1 MDNRFQW
8 IELKNVNQNNLKN
21 VSLKL
26 PRNNFIVITGVSG
39 SGKSTLAFDVIHGE
53 GRRKY
58 LENLNIQA
66 RRLVGKL
73 EKPKVDSIKNLTP
86 TLALSQQNFGNNPRS
101 TVGTLTEVYDYL
113 RLLYARL
120 GESNHT
126 DLNINQSLFSF
137 NSLVGACQ
145 NCNGLG
151 VEDKIDPDLLLEDP
165 TRSIRDRCFK
175 ITNPNGYIIY
185 SQVTI
190 AALNEVCNA
199 HGFDVDI
206 PWQELTDEQK
216 EIVLNGSEIIKIP
229 YGKHTLESRMRWSG
243 ITPKPR
249 EEGFYK
255 GILPVM
261 NQILKGDRNPNILRF
276 AKTQECSVC
285 KGSRLSKEA
294 LSVKINKISINELSI
309 LSLDQLADKL
319 KNLLFDHEKRK
330 IAETIL
336 NGIFSRIN
344 ILSDLGLSY
353 LSLNRKSETLSGG
366 ELQRIQLSRL
376 VTSKL
381 RNITF
386 IFDEPTI
393 GVHPANNSK
402 LIEVLRKLVANGNT
416 VIVVEHDAE
425 TIQQADWIVEI
436 GPAAGINGGEILFN
450 DKASNFY
457 KSKHG
462 SLTRDYLD
470 QKKEI
475 LLDYNPKLP
484 VTYFSIQN
492 ASINNLK
499 NISPSFINNGLNVVT
514 GVSGAGKSSLV
525 KQSLVPLF
533 NNQYYKQLHAVGNPI
548 FKDFQFKQLI
558 FVDRSPI
565 GKTARSTPATY
576 TKLFDLI
583 RDLFASIEQAKQ
595 QHFTKSTFSFN
606 VKGGRCEKCEGA
618 GKLEVGMHFLG
629 NVETVCPDCEG
640 TRFKEEV
647 LEIMYKQKDISEIL
661 ELSVNQAYDFFEE
674 KPKIQKHLKVLRSIG
689 LGYLKLGQSS
699 GTLSG
704 GEAQRVKLA
713 TEIIKS
719 GNGQKLYVFDEPT
732 TGLHFY
738 DIQVLMN
745 LFDDL
750 LKKGNTILAIEH
762 NPEFIAN
769 AHHIIDL
776 GPGSAENGGEIVFE
790 GSIEKFRLCQN
801 SLTAKFLNNE
811 PKSEL
816 ESSDKL
822 DHNKISFTGITTHN
836 LKSIDVSIPENKHT
850 VVTGKSGSGKSSFAF
865 DTLFSE
871 AQNRFIESFPSY
883 VRRFAGKLSQAKFE
897 TVEGLTPALALK
909 QGNQISDP
917 RSTVGTL
924 TEIFD
929 LYRLLFARFGRTQ
942 KENQS
947 EIPIQDRKAALFSFN
962 NLEGSCPS
970 CSGLGYVLTSNF
982 SLLEENP
989 ELSFEEGGLKSHK
1002 SLQFYTDPF
1011 GQYMAVLHTIGKQKG
1026 IDFNQPLQSL
1036 SSEAIDI
1043 ALFGTGNIQYD
1054 VDWNFNRKGRT
1065 GNHQFTGVWKG
1076 FVNLLLDEYYRK
1088 QTNGKGADLKKFLT
1102 EKECK
1107 SCEAKRFNN
1116 QVLEVQFC
1124 RHSIHSIA
1132 ELSIQESIKL
1142 FSNIQKYP
1150 EEFGLDKNFGSGQ
1163 EQILADLLSKLKSL
1177 DALGLGYLNINRQSR
1192 TLSGGE
1198 LQRVLLSTHLKGG
1211 LAGLTYVL
1219 DEPSTGLHPSDAEKL
1234 NVVIDQIVA
1243 EGNTVVSVEHNPE
1256 IIKQA
1261 DYILEMGPEAG
1272 MNGGKITA
1280 NGSIQD
1286 IISGNT
1292 ETAKLLSEKV
1302 IVKPLISGSGK
1313 SWIQIYNASAFNL
1326 RGIDVSILKNGLNVI
1341 TGVSGS
1347 GKTSLMRD
1355 VLLPTFLSN
1364 EPVNCTRIDGIE
1376 SFHFVNWINKSSIT
1390 GNVQSTPATYTGVF
1404 DHIRKV
1410 FAATTFAKT
1419 RKLKVSDF
1427 SFNSKSGQCPVCKG
1441 HGYTCVKL
1449 DFISDVDAVCNIC
1462 NGQRYLPHILDIK
1475 YNGLN
1480 INDVLNLSID
1490 ESSNFFSGYSKISS
1504 ILEILSIVGL
1514 GYIKLG
1520 QTTSTLSGG
1529 EAQRLKIAKA
1539 ILSNQTT
1546 SGLIIFDEPSRGLHP
1561 TDLHFLTNLFKLLLD
1576 NKNTIVIIEHN
1587 FRVISKANHIIDLG
1601 PGGGEQGGELIFQG
1615 EVEGLLEMEKS
1626 LTGKYLNNDL
1636 NFDNF

>member
-21 VSLKL
+21 ISLKL
-26 PRNNFIVITGVSG
+26 PRNKFIVIAGVSG

-58 LENLNIQA
+58 LENLNTQA
-66 RRLVGKL
+66 RKLVGKL

-101 TVGTLTEVYDYL
+101 TVGTLTEIYDYL
-113 RLLYARL
+113 RLLFARL
-120 GESNHT
+120 GESDNT
-126 DLNINQSLFSF
+126 KLNINQSLFSF
-137 NSLVGACQ
+137 NSSVGACP

-151 VEDKIDPDLLLEDP
+151 VEDKIDPDLLLDDP
-165 TRSIRDRCFK
+165 AKNIRDRCFK
-175 ITNPNGYIIY
+175 ITNPKGYIIY

-190 AALNEVCNA
+190 DALNEVCNA

-206 PWQELTDEQK
+206 PWKLLTDDQK
-216 EIVLNGSEIIKIP
+216 DIVLNGSDIIKIP

-243 ITPKPR
+243 ITAKPR

-261 NQILKGDRNPNILRF
+261 DQILKRDRNPNILRF
-276 AKTQECSVC
+276 AKTQLCSFC
-285 KGSRLSKEA
+285 EGSRLSEEA
-294 LSVKINKISINELSI
+294 LSVKINKTSINELSI
-309 LSLDQLADKL
+309 LSLGNLDSKL
-319 KNLLFDHEKRK
+319 KDWSFENTKKEVAD
-330 IAETIL
+330 TIL
-336 NGIFSRIN
+336 KGIFNRIK

-366 ELQRIQLSRL
+366 ELQRIQLSKL

-402 LIEVLRKLVANGNT
+402 LIGGIRKLVSNGNT
-416 VIVVEHDAE
+416 AIVVEHDAE
-425 TIQQADWIVEI
+425 TMQQADWIVEI
-436 GPAAGINGGEILFN
+436 GPAAGMNGGEVLFN
-450 DKASNFY
+450 DEASNFY
-457 KSKHG
+457 TSKHN

-475 LLDYNPKLP
+475 QLDFKPKLP
-484 VTYFSIQN
+484 VTYFSIRN

-499 NISPSFINNGLNVVT
+499 SISPSFIHNGLNVVT

-525 KQSLVPLF
+525 KQTLVPLIS
-533 NNQYYKQLHAVGNPI
+533 NKYYKQLHATGNPVLDN
-548 FKDFQFKQLI
+548 FDFKQLI
-558 FVDRSPI
+558 FVDRLPI

-583 RDLFASIEQAKQ
+583 RDLFASLEQAKQ

-629 NVETVCPDCEG
+629 NVETVCPNCNG
-640 TRFKEEV
+640 KRFKDEV
-647 LEIMYKQKDISEIL
+647 LEIKYNQKNISEIL
-661 ELSVNQAYDFFEE
+661 EMSVNLAYDFFEE
-674 KPKIQKHLKVLRSIG
+674 KLKIQKYLDVLKSIG

-719 GNGQKLYVFDEPT
+719 ASGKKLYVFDEPT

-745 LFDDL
+745 LFGDL
-750 LKKGNTILAIEH
+750 LKNGNTILAIEH
-762 NPEFIAN
+762 NPEFIGN
-769 AHHIIDL
+769 AHRIIDL

-790 GSIEKFRLCQN
+790 GSVEKLRLCQD
-801 SLTAKFLNNE
+801 SLTSKFLNTE
-811 PKSEL
+811 PKLEL
-816 ESSDKL
+816 ESSDESK
-822 DHNKISFTGITTHN
+822 HNKISFTGVTTHN
-836 LKSIDVSIPENKHT
+836 LKSIDVSIPENNHT

-865 DTLFSE
+865 DTLFAES
-871 AQNRFIESFPSY
+871 QNRFIESFPSY

-929 LYRLLFARFGRTQ
+929 LYRLLFARFGRTNKEVQ
-942 KENQS
+942 KNIWS
-947 EIPIQDRKAALFSFN
+947 EDRTAALFSFN
-962 NLEGSCPS
+962 NSEGSCPT
-970 CSGLGYVLTSNF
+970 CSGLGYVLTSNYT
-982 SLLEENP
+982 LLVENP
-989 ELSFEEGGLKSHK
+989 ELSFEEGGLKNHK
-1002 SLQFYTDPF
+1002 SLRFFTDPF
-1011 GQYMAVLHTIGKQKG
+1011 GQYMATLHTVGKQKG
-1026 IDFNQPLQSL
+1026 IDFYQPLQSL
-1036 SSEAIDI
+1036 NTEAIDI
-1043 ALFGTGNIQYD
+1043 ALFGTEDLQYD

-1065 GNHQFTGVWKG
+1065 GNHHFTGVWKG
-1076 FVNLLLDEYYRK
+1076 FINLLLEEYFRK
-1088 QTNGKGADLKKFLT
+1088 HANGKGDDLKKYLT

-1107 SCEAKRFNN
+1107 SCEEKRFNLK
-1116 QVLEVQFC
+1116 VLDVKFC
-1124 RHSIHSIA
+1124 GHSIHSLSQ
-1132 ELSIQESIKL
+1132 LSIQDSIKL
-1142 FSNIQKYP
+1142 FSNIQKDP
-1150 EEFGLDKNFGSGQ
+1150 EEFGLDENFGSDQ
-1163 EQILADLLSKLKSL
+1163 DQILNDLISKLKSL
-1177 DALGLGYLNINRQSR
+1177 DALGLGYLNVNRQSR
-1192 TLSGGE
+1192 TLSVGE

-1211 LAGLTYVL
+1211 LSGLTYVL

-1234 NVVIDQIVA
+1234 NKVIDQIVA
-1243 EGNTVVSVEHNPE
+1243 EGNTVVTVEHNPE
-1256 IIKQA
+1256 IIRKA
-1261 DYILEMGPEAG
+1261 DYILEMGPGAG
-1272 MNGGKITA
+1272 MNGGRITA
-1280 NGSIQD
+1280 SGSIQD
-1286 IISGNT
+1286 IISGHT
-1292 ETAKLLSEKV
+1292 ETAKLLSEKPM
-1302 IVKPLISGSGK
+1302 IKPLINSSDK
-1313 SWIQIYNASAFNL
+1313 SWIQVFKASAFNL
-1326 RGIDVSILKNGLNVI
+1326 KGIDVSIAKNCLNVI

-1347 GKTSLMRD
+1347 GKTSLVRD
-1355 VLLPTFLSN
+1355 VLLPTFLN
-1364 EPVNCTRIDGIE
+1364 KEPINCSQIE
-1376 SFHFVNWINKSSIT
+1376 GLENFQFINWINKSSVA
-1390 GNVQSTPATYTGVF
+1390 GNAQSTPATFTGVF

-1410 FAATTFAKT
+1410 FAGTPSAKIQ
-1419 RKLKVSDF
+1419 KLKVSDF
-1427 SFNSKSGQCPVCKG
+1427 SFNSKSGQCPVCIG
-1441 HGYTCVKL
+1441 HGYASIKL

-1462 NGQRYLPHILDIK
+1462 NGERYVPSILKIK
-1475 YNGLN
+1475 LNGLN

-1490 ESSNFFSGYSKISS
+1490 KSISFFTDFKNISS
-1504 ILEILSIVGL
+1504 ILELLSTIGL

-1520 QTTSTLSGG
+1520 QATTTLSGG

-1539 ILSNQTT
+1539 ILSNKTK
-1546 SGLIIFDEPSRGLHP
+1546 SGLFIFDEPSRGLHP
-1561 TDLHFLTNLFKLLLD
+1561 TDLPYLTNLFELLL
-1576 NKNTIVIIEHN
+1576 KNNNTVVVIEHN
-1587 FRVISKANHIIDLG
+1587 PRIICLANHVIDLG
-1601 PGGGEQGGELIFQG
+1601 PGSGEYGGELIYQG
-1615 EVEGLLEMEKS
+1615 EVYGLLSSEKS
-1626 LTGKYLNNDL
+1626 LTGKYLNQ
-1636 NFDNF
+1636 